1 MTKLV
6 LIALGVASLGLL
18 LKFGTLAPCGIVR
31 AEVRQAAAREGG
43 FGVVAG
49 VLPDAVIDS
58 IVAAQYGPLSP
69 PRCIVLA
76 FHGTPLPALA
86 GEHPRGWQE
95 AAQAG
100 ISGAASALASQ
111 FPRRPSQPQASTVT
125 APPHTAA
132 ALKQAGD
139 ETKAAITECKNKRL
153 SGELKTYAASA
164 ECSNPRIVA
173 AFQSAGYR
181 YMDLIYLLT
190 AKRRELSEQVDN
202 GTLTE
207 AQAELEAAQ
216 LIVRIVDEDRQRDR
230 GQK

>member
-1 MTKLV
+1 MPFDGDDDEPERETITHRHPI
-6 LIALGVASLGLL
+6 LIVLGVASLGLL

-31 AEVRQAAAREGG
+31 AEVRQAATREGG

-69 PRCIVLA
+69 SRCIVLA
-76 FHGTPLPALA
+76 FHGTPLPAPA
-86 GEHPRGWQE
+86 DEHPHGWQE
-95 AAQAG
+95 AAHAG
-100 ISGAASALASQ
+100 ISGAA
-111 FPRRPSQPQASTVT
+111 TVT

-132 ALKQAGD
+132 ARKQAGD
-139 ETKAAITECKNKRL
+139 ETKAAMTECKNKRL
-153 SGELKTYAASA
+153 SGELKTYGASA

-190 AKRRELSEQVDN
+190 AKRRELAEQVDN

-207 AQAELEAAQ
+207 AQANVEAAQ
-216 LIVRIVDEDRQRDR
+216 LLVRIVDEDRQRDR